1 MNQQSSTSI
10 SKKNANNKRL
20 KLPHNQRPDDARVV
34 VTGMGAITPLG
45 LDVQSTWTRLLNG
58 ESGITTIEHFDAS
71 DYRTQIAGTVKD
83 FDAKRYMNAKDARRY
98 DEFIHYG
105 IAASSMALK
114 DAGFIEAISAEDA
127 PVKEVDQERFGV
139 ILGSG
144 IGGIQTIEN
153 SRDTLRESGARK
165 VSPFIIP
172 GSIVNMAAGLVA
184 IKHKLKGPNLAT
196 STACTTA
203 THAIGLAARL
213 IVYGDADVM
222 LAGGSEKGSS
232 PLGISGFGA
241 MHALS
246 TRNDE
251 PTKASRPFDKDRDGF
266 VLGDGAGIV
275 VLESLAHAKARGA
288 TILAELVGFGMSDD
302 ASHITAPPEDGN
314 GAVRAMQNALND
326 AGIEAA
332 AVGYVNAHGTSTPAG
347 DVAESIAIETVFAPV
362 KDSILVSSTKSM
374 TGHLLG
380 AAGAIEAIFTIL
392 ALQHQQVPPTIN
404 LDNIEDNCNLDY
416 VANQSRKVDNLQYG
430 VSNSFGFGGTNGSLI
445 FAKWS

>member
-10 SKKNANNKRL
+10 SQKNANNKRL

-332 AVGYVNAHGTSTPAG
+332 AIGYVNAHGTSTPAG

-380 AAGAIEAIFTIL
+380 AAGAIEAIFTVL